1 MMEENPFSKSTQPI
15 FFEERNDR
23 CRCLSEEEI
32 RKLLA
37 ACPAYLRNIVQVAL
51 LTGLRKNDLLR
62 LKWSDIGLER
72 RILYFKEQK
81 KRGKRGGAK
90 VLNGDLADL
99 LRKIGQNGSEY
110 VFNAPNGKPL
120 DDVKKVFRTALKKAG
135 IADFR
140 FHDLS
145 HASAPLI
152 W

>member
-1 MMEENPFSKSTQPI
+1 MEENPFSKFTQSI

-32 RKLLA
+32 RRLLA

-62 LKWSDIGLER
+62 LKWRDIGLER

-99 LRKIGQNGSEY
+99 LRKISQNGSEY

-120 DDVKKVFRTALKKAG
+120 EDVKKVFRTALKKAG

-145 HASAPLI
+145 HASVPLI